1 MIISYFYIFKLDCK
15 FFFEVCGLLNLFNVI
30 NNYCKVYVFKR
41 YCIWLFLWKFFKR
54 ILVWNIVIFFE
65 LVLIYIFLYIYGY

>member
-41 YCIWLFLWKFFKR
+41 YCI
-54 ILVWNIVIFFE
+54 
-65 LVLIYIFLYIYGY
+65 